1 MVDQLVTRGIR
12 AEADHSDD
20 RMQKKIRTHTTAK
33 VPFLLLAG
41 EKDLS
46 AGAVSFRFRDGTQ
59 VNGVPVAAAVDA
71 ITRWVADRR
80 NDQPTAEALAHLRE
94 PDVTAG
100 A

>member
-1 MVDQLVTRGIR
+1 
-12 AEADHSDD
+12 
-20 RMQKKIRTHTTAK
+20 
-33 VPFLLLAG
+33 
-41 EKDLS
+41 
-46 AGAVSFRFRDGTQ
+46 VSFRFRDGTQ